1 MGIERDSSGGVH
13 GEFEMRIVFLGNCF
27 FREFEMRIVG
37 GRAAGSGRCSAV
49 LV

>member
-1 MGIERDSSGGVH
+1 MGIESDSSGGVH

-37 GRAAGSGRCSAV
+37 GRAVIR
-49 LV
+49 LKRIYNF